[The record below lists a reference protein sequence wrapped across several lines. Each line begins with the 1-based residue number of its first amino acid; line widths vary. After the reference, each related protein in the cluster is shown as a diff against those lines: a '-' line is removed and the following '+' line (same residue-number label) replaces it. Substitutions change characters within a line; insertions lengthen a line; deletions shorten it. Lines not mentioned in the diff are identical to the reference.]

1 MTKKHDSIQC
11 ISETHHL
18 SPCTMLYKGDNL
30 CFSLRLRFSQ
40 SKDNIYSTATLKN
53 ILQEKICIQMF
64 KVLSKR
70 LFKTG
75 LLSQNEMKNHK
86 YVTDLVFELKIELC
100 YN

>member
-1 MTKKHDSIQC
+1 MTQYNVSVRHITCLLVRCYTREITYVSRYDCDSV
-11 ISETHHL
+11 
-18 SPCTMLYKGDNL
+18 NL
-30 CFSLRLRFSQ
+30 
-40 SKDNIYSTATLKN
+40 KIISTATLKN

-75 LLSQNEMKNHK
+75 LLLQNEMKNHK